1 MELSGTVQLTVAREA
16 DRDRYWVA
24 EETGRLQRELRSF
37 AARPTASGAPAEEG
51 ARGLDPAML
60 NSLMIQLGPALES
73 LGGLLNA
80 VLVWVGARPQRTVHV
95 KINDSE
101 IEICGATPEESRE
114 LIRVFVLNQRR
125 AVEGQSK
132 AKPVEK
138 GKHK

>member
-16 DRDRYWVA
+16 DRDRYWLA

-37 AARPTASGAPAEEG
+37 AAQSAASGAPAEEG
-51 ARGLDPAML
+51 ARGLDLAIL
-60 NSLMIQLGPALES
+60 NSLVVQLGPALQS

-101 IEICGATPEESRE
+101 IDICGATPEESRE
-114 LIRVFVLNQRR
+114 LVRVFVLNQRK
-125 AVEGQSK
+125 AVEDQSK
-132 AKPVEK
+132 AKPVDK
-138 GKHK
+138 GKRK

>member
-1 MELSGTVQLTVAREA
+1 MELSDTVQLTVAREA

-37 AARPTASGAPAEEG
+37 AAKPALSDAPAEEG
-51 ARGLDPAML
+51 ARGLDPGIL
-60 NSLMIQLGPALES
+60 GSLVVQLGPALDS
-73 LGGLLNA
+73 LGALLNA

-95 KINDSE
+95 KIGESE
-101 IEICGATPEESRE
+101 IDICGATPEESRE
-114 LIRVFVLNQRR
+114 LIRVFVQNQRQT
-125 AVEGQSK
+125 VEDRSK

>member
-1 MELSGTVQLTVAREA
+1 MELSGTVQLTVAGEA
-16 DRDRYWVA
+16 DRDRYWLA
-24 EETGRLQRELRSF
+24 EETTRLRRELRPY
-37 AARPTASGAPAEEG
+37 AAKPAADETRAEED
-51 ARGLDPAML
+51 ARGTDPTIL
-60 NSLMIQLGPALES
+60 NSLVVQLGPALES

-101 IEICGATPEESRE
+101 IDICGATPEESRE
-114 LIRVFVLNQRR
+114 LIQAFVQSQRR
-125 AVEGQSK
+125 AIEAQSH

>member
-1 MELSGTVQLTVAREA
+1 MELSGAVQLTVASEV

-37 AARPTASGAPAEEG
+37 SAKPTASGAPAEEG
-51 ARGLDPAML
+51 TRGLDPTML
-60 NSLMIQLGPALES
+60 NGLMVQLGPALDS

-101 IEICGATPEESRE
+101 IDIRGATPEESRE
-114 LIRVFVLNQRR
+114 LVRAFVLNQRR
-125 AVEGQSK
+125 AVED
-132 AKPVEK
+132 
-138 GKHK
+138 